1 MLTMLSEADQSLGS
15 GRSSATPTL
24 TPTLT
29 GPKFQPM
36 PVAMM
41 VDPVEALANPGF
53 YCQVEGQHHPY
64 SDQAKQRSRADL
76 AVTRMQ
82 LSAWSEERRK
92 PVEARFGDVIAY
104 RLRMH
109 LSQECANRSVEGKAT
124 IPDILY
130 KYIPRERIGNGAP
143 DSLRAT
149 QLLAL
154 NDGMECNISTMPDKA
169 LDRSHFRAL
178 IRSKVKNCLGIT
190 VSEDEL
196 LRRSRL
202 YGDLRLST
210 FIQEYLSSRVGV
222 VAFSTDYLVPTM
234 WAHYARNTG
243 VVVGYDSEVLAKLG
257 FELRTVTYSELAPSY
272 EPTKDDVIRL
282 LLVDRE
288 HMEQDARAGK
298 TSKGYPILCDVDL
311 AMFSGD
317 WKSLSRVLFVK
328 GASWEYEREVRL
340 LVELQQARDT
350 GKKDE
355 NGWPVRVIDLPDE
368 AIKEIHGGSNT
379 AEDDLRRAVEV
390 ARGDNKKGL
399 YVGRVSSHAFR
410 IQKTFGTRH

>member
-1 MLTMLSEADQSLGS
+1 
-15 GRSSATPTL
+15 
-24 TPTLT
+24 
-29 GPKFQPM
+29 
-36 PVAMM
+36 M
-41 VDPVEALANPGF
+41 VDLVEALANPGF
-53 YCQVEGQHHPY
+53 YCQVEGRLHLY
-64 SDQAKQRSRADL
+64 SEEVKQRSRADL

-82 LSAWSEERRK
+82 LSTWSEERRK
-92 PVEARFGDVIAY
+92 PVEARLGDIIAH

-109 LSQECANRSVEGKAT
+109 QSQECANRSVEGKT
-124 IPDILY
+124 NIPDILY

-143 DSLRAT
+143 DTLRAT

-154 NDGMECNISTMPDKA
+154 NDDMECNITTMPDKA
-169 LDRSHFRAL
+169 LDRSHYRAL
-178 IRSKVKNCLGIT
+178 IRSKVKKCLGIT

-196 LRRSRL
+196 LLRSRL

-210 FIQEYLSSRVGV
+210 FIQQYLSSLVGA
-222 VAFSTDYLVPTM
+222 VAFSTDFLVPTM

-243 VVVGYDSEVLAKLG
+243 VVVGYDTEALAKLG
-257 FELRTVTYSELAPSY
+257 FELRAVTYSELAPSY

-282 LLVDRE
+282 LLVDRD
-288 HMEQDARAGK
+288 HMEQDARAGR
-298 TSKGYPILCDVDL
+298 TSKGCTILCDVDL
-311 AMFSGD
+311 ALFSGD

-355 NGWPVRVIDLPDE
+355 NGWPIKVIDLPAE
-368 AIKEIHGGSNT
+368 AIREIHGGSNT
-379 AEDDLRRAVEV
+379 AESDLREAAEV

-399 YVGRVSSHAFR
+399 YVGHVSSHAFR

>member
-1 MLTMLSEADQSLGS
+1 
-15 GRSSATPTL
+15 
-24 TPTLT
+24 
-29 GPKFQPM
+29 M
-36 PVAMM
+36 PVDMM
-41 VDPVEALANPGF
+41 VDLVEASAKRGF
-53 YCQVEGQHHPY
+53 YCQVEGQLHPY
-64 SDQAKQRSRADL
+64 SEQAKQRSRADL
-76 AVTRMQ
+76 VATRMQ
-82 LSAWSEERRK
+82 LSTWSEEKRK
-92 PVEARFGDVIAY
+92 PVEARLGDITAHW
-104 RLRMH
+104 LRMH
-109 LSQECANRSVEGKAT
+109 QSQECADRTVEGKSD

-130 KYIPRERIGNGAP
+130 KYIPKERIGKGAP

-154 NDGMECNISTMPDKA
+154 NDDMECNITTMPDKA

-178 IRSKVKNCLGIT
+178 IRSKVKRCLGIT

-196 LRRSRL
+196 LTRSRL

-210 FIQEYLSSRVGV
+210 FIQQYLSSRVGV
-222 VAFSTDYLVPTM
+222 VAFSKDFLVPTM

-243 VVVGYDSEVLAKLG
+243 VVVGYDSKALAKRG
-257 FELRTVTYSELAPSY
+257 FELRSVTYSELAPSY

-288 HMEQDARAGK
+288 HMEQDAKVGR
-298 TSKGYPILCDVDL
+298 TRNGYSILCHVDL
-311 AMFSGD
+311 AEFSAD

-340 LVELQQARDT
+340 LVDLQQTRDT

-355 NGWPVRVIDLPDE
+355 NDWPIKVIDLPPE
-368 AIKEIHGGSNT
+368 AIREIHGGSNT
-379 AEDDLRRAVEV
+379 SEEDLTRAAEV
-390 ARGDNKKGL
+390 ARGDNRKGL
-399 YVGRVSSHAFR
+399 YVGHVSSHAFR

>member
-1 MLTMLSEADQSLGS
+1 
-15 GRSSATPTL
+15 
-24 TPTLT
+24 
-29 GPKFQPM
+29 
-36 PVAMM
+36 M
-41 VDPVEALANPGF
+41 VDLVEALAKRGF
-53 YCQVEGQHHPY
+53 FCQVEGQLHSY
-64 SDQAKQRSRADL
+64 SEQAKQRSRADL
-76 AVTRMQ
+76 VATKMQ
-82 LSAWSEERRK
+82 LSTWSEGKRK
-92 PVEARFGDVIAY
+92 LVEARLSDITAHW
-104 RLRMH
+104 LRMH
-109 LSQECANRSVEGKAT
+109 QSQVCANRTVEGKSN

-130 KYIPRERIGNGAP
+130 KYIPKERIGKGAP

-154 NDGMECNISTMPDKA
+154 NDDMECNITTMPDKA

-178 IRSKVKNCLGIT
+178 IRSKVKRCLGIT

-196 LRRSRL
+196 LTRSRL

-210 FIQEYLSSRVGV
+210 FIQQYLSSRVGV
-222 VAFSTDYLVPTM
+222 VAFSKDFLVPTM

-243 VVVGYDSEVLAKLG
+243 VVVGYDSKALAKRG
-257 FELRTVTYSELAPSY
+257 FELRSVTYSELAPSY

-288 HMEQDARAGK
+288 HMEQDAKVGR
-298 TSKGYPILCDVDL
+298 TRNGYSILCHVDL
-311 AMFSGD
+311 ADFSAD

-340 LVELQQARDT
+340 LVDLQQTRDT

-355 NGWPVRVIDLPDE
+355 NDWPIKVIDLPPE
-368 AIKEIHGGSNT
+368 AIREIHGGSNT
-379 AEDDLRRAVEV
+379 SEEDLTRAAEV
-390 ARGDNKKGL
+390 ARGDNRKGL
-399 YVGRVSSHAFR
+399 YVGHVSSHAFR